1 MNAEMS
7 ENLENLPKS
16 WKTMLAL
23 GIVMVVLGVIG
34 MGMSF
39 TLTITTVVFFG
50 AFMLVS
56 GCMQLAHALFGKEIQ
71 DWKGK
76 AMHTLI
82 AIFYIIGGL
91 LTVFN
96 PIAGS
101 FVLTAM
107 LAGVFLAM
115 GVYRVYVAVELRKQ
129 GQPWGTLAAVGIAD
143 ILMATIIMMGMPWT
157 ALWVLGLL
165 IAIELVMNGAMLVAV
180 ALEKRKQESQQGA

>member
-1 MNAEMS
+1 MS

>member
-1 MNAEMS
+1 MNAETS
-7 ENLENLPKS
+7 TNLEDLPKS

-23 GIVMVVLGVIG
+23 GIVMMVLGVIG

-76 AMHTLI
+76 AMHTLS
-82 AIFYIIGGL
+82 AVFYIIGGL

-115 GVYRVYVAVELRKQ
+115 GVYRVYVAVERRKQ

-165 IAIELVMNGAMLVAV
+165 IAIELVMNGAMLVAI
-180 ALEKRKQESQQGA
+180 ALEKRKLGA